1 MHFICNALH
10 ATAFP
15 TLREKKNPA
24 AFLAH
29 IYRRWLLAPFLL
41 GFIHE
46 GAVLCLSS
54 CFCLP
59 FSCQVGLYRCQS
71 KNKTNPKGEKQKKN
85 GDTPAEEKAANSH
98 ILKTCD
104 GKYDCSTQFDHKQL
118 YVCSFFPPRS
128 QIAMVLLL
136 DCLYAGSCLG
146 YIHNLVC
153 VCPHPCV
160 GGRHA
165 QFPSGGSSHKL
176 LRNKCQLEGVVGVV
190 SALRDGPTYAACCEI
205 VK

>member
-1 MHFICNALH
+1 MPFICNALH

-29 IYRRWLLAPFLL
+29 IYRRCWLLAPFLL

-71 KNKTNPKGEKQKKN
+71 KDKTNPKGEKKQKKN

-104 GKYDCSTQFDHKQL
+104 GKYDCSIQFDHKQL
-118 YVCSFFPPRS
+118 YVCSFFS
-128 QIAMVLLL
+128 TQIS
-136 DCLYAGSCLG
+136 DCY
-146 YIHNLVC
+146 
-153 VCPHPCV
+153 
-160 GGRHA
+160 
-165 QFPSGGSSHKL
+165 
-176 LRNKCQLEGVVGVV
+176 
-190 SALRDGPTYAACCEI
+190 GPLT
-205 VK
+205 

>member
-1 MHFICNALH
+1 MPFICNALY

-15 TLREKKNPA
+15 TLREKNPA

-71 KNKTNPKGEKQKKN
+71 KNKTNPKGEKQKN
-85 GDTPAEEKAANSH
+85 GNTPAEEKAANSH

-104 GKYDCSTQFDHKQL
+104 GKYGCSIQFDHKPHTFVNFFHPDL
-118 YVCSFFPPRS
+118 RLLWSSYLIVCT
-128 QIAMVLLL
+128 L
-136 DCLYAGSCLG
+136 DPVYDTFITLF
-146 YIHNLVC
+146 VC
-153 VCPHPCV
+153 VLTPVWEGDMHNFLLVARATSYWETNVSWRALSVLCLRWEMVPRMLLGV
-160 GGRHA
+160 
-165 QFPSGGSSHKL
+165 KL
-176 LRNKCQLEGVVGVV
+176 
-190 SALRDGPTYAACCEI
+190 
-205 VK
+205 

>member
-1 MHFICNALH
+1 MGNM
-10 ATAFP
+10 TA
-15 TLREKKNPA
+15 R
-24 AFLAH
+24 
-29 IYRRWLLAPFLL
+29 
-41 GFIHE
+41 
-46 GAVLCLSS
+46 
-54 CFCLP
+54 
-59 FSCQVGLYRCQS
+59 FSLT
-71 KNKTNPKGEKQKKN
+71 TNSY
-85 GDTPAEEKAANSH
+85 T
-98 ILKTCD
+98 
-104 GKYDCSTQFDHKQL
+104 F
-118 YVCSFFPPRS
+118 FFPPRS

-205 VK
+205 VKLKN